1 MLIQGFKWFVRILMA
16 GVIAAVMVSCTQ
28 LGLNYSSLEIDGKPA
43 AYPALEGD
51 LLASLSGDRSPALS
65 ALEDH
70 IFGPVP
76 EGITARVVAHRVVD
90 AAYANG
96 AGTLEEI
103 TFAFGPADDE
113 HRFNLAVAFPNNVSG
128 PVPLIINQTFCP
140 NRVTFG
146 TNQLS
151 PMLSQVTGCGDDAEA
166 SGIGVSL
173 ITGIFGRYIG
183 TPPNQRVLERGYAMA
198 SFYASEIVPDAG
210 KPGRDALATFPEGT
224 RGRPSGAV
232 AAWTLGYVAALDVLE
247 ADARIDAGRTAVI
260 GHSRHAKS
268 ALVAGTFEHRIE
280 AVIAHQAGTG
290 GTALSRN
297 KPGESVAYITKNYPH
312 WFTPAYAAFDKDGPN
327 TTPTDLHMLIALNAP
342 KKVLLGNGRRDVWS
356 DPNGSYRATLSADAA
371 WKAICG
377 CGMAQSGMKDLNLA
391 ADLIFYMRSGGHG
404 IIKQD
409 WDTFLDFLDTTMPAT
424 ISGE

>member
-1 MLIQGFKWFVRILMA
+1 MMIQGFKWFVRILMA
-16 GVIAAVMVSCTQ
+16 GLIAAVMVGCTQ

-51 LLASLSGDRSPALS
+51 LLDSLSSDRSPALR
-65 ALEDH
+65 ALEAH

-76 EGITARVVAHRVVD
+76 EGIPVRMVDRRVVD
-90 AAYANG
+90 TAYANG

-103 TFAFGPADDE
+103 TFVFGLEDDQR
-113 HRFNLAVAFPNNVSG
+113 RFNLAVAFPNNVSG
-128 PVPLIINQTFCP
+128 PAPLIINQTFCP
-140 NRVTFG
+140 NRITFG
-146 TNQLS
+146 TNLLS

-166 SGIGVSL
+166 SGLMVSV

-198 SFYASEIVPDAG
+198 SFYASEVVPDAG
-210 KPGRDALATFPEGT
+210 RAGRNALASFPEGT

-232 AAWTLGYVAALDVLE
+232 AAWTLGYVAALDALE
-247 ADARIDAGRTAVI
+247 ADARIDATRTAVI

-268 ALVAGTFEHRIE
+268 ALVAGTFDHRIE

-290 GTALSRN
+290 GTALSRK
-297 KPGESVAYITKNYPH
+297 KPGETVASITKNYPH
-312 WFTPAYAAFDKDGPN
+312 WFAPSYADFDSDGLN

-356 DPNGSYRATLSADAA
+356 DPNGSYRASLSADAA
-371 WKAICG
+371 WKAVG
-377 CGMAQSGMKDLNLA
+377 ARGLDQSGMKDLNLA
-391 ADLIFYMRSGGHG
+391 ADLVFYMRSGGHG
-404 IIKQD
+404 IIKRD
-409 WDTFLDFLDTTMPAT
+409 WDTFLDFLDTAIPAA

>member
-1 MLIQGFKWFVRILMA
+1 MLIQGFKWFVRALMA
-16 GVIAAVMVSCTQ
+16 GIIALAMVNCTQ
-28 LGLNYSSLEIDGKPA
+28 LGLNYSSLETDGKPA
-43 AYPALEGD
+43 AYPALEGE
-51 LLASLSGDRSPALS
+51 LLARLSNDRNLVLS
-65 ALEDH
+65 VLETH

-76 EGITARVVAHRVVD
+76 EGIAVHMVDRRIVD

-103 TFAFGPADDE
+103 TFTFGPEDNQR
-113 HRFNLAVAFPNNVSG
+113 RFNLAVAFPNNTSG
-128 PVPLIINQTFCP
+128 PAPLIINQTFCP
-140 NRVTFG
+140 NRITFG

-151 PMLSQVTGCGDDAEA
+151 PVLSKIANCGDDAEA
-166 SGIGVSL
+166 SGIAVSL
-173 ITGIFGRYIG
+173 MTGIFGRHIG
-183 TPPNQRVLERGYAMA
+183 TPPTQRVLERGYAMA

-210 KPGRDALATFPEGT
+210 PSGRVTLASFPEGA

-232 AAWTLGYVAALDVLE
+232 AAWTLGYVAALNVLE

-290 GTALSRN
+290 GTALSRQ
-297 KPGESVAYITKNYPH
+297 KPGENVAYITRNYPH
-312 WFTPAYAAFDKDGPN
+312 WFAPSYAEFDKDGPN

-356 DPNGSYRATLSADAA
+356 DPNGSYRATLSANAA
-371 WKAICG
+371 WKAIG
-377 CGMAQSGMKDLNLA
+377 AGGMAQSGMRDLNLA

-409 WDTFLDFLDTTMPAT
+409 WDTFLDFLDAAMPAT